1 MRALLVGYGKM
12 GKAIE
17 MALMSRGH
25 DVAARFGKENFLEVN
40 RAGGD
45 DAAGSARA
53 AQSAPPGNSP
63 SKKIFSFSSDLPVC
77 DVAFEF
83 TTPTSAPLVVPLLL
97 SQRIPVVCGTTG
109 WDVTSAAHLAREQK
123 IPFLH
128 SSNFSLGVAALR
140 RAVAAAAAALA
151 PFPEFEPGIVERHH
165 AAKKDSPSGTA
176 RVLALDISREP
187 LSKRSI
193 PIVSLRQ
200 GAQPGEHSVYFEGT
214 DETVELVHRARSRS
228 IFALGAVRA
237 AEWMIVSGR
246 SGPVT
251 FDEFFDDLSLK
262 GGAS

>member
-17 MALMSRGH
+17 MALVARGH
-25 DVAARFGKENFLEVN
+25 TIAGRFGRKEIF
-40 RAGGD
+40 D
-45 DAAGSARA
+45 S
-53 AQSAPPGNSP
+53 SP
-63 SKKIFSFSSDLPVC
+63 SKKSSSFSSDVPPC
-77 DVAFEF
+77 DLAFEF
-83 TTPTSAPLVVPLLL
+83 TAPDVAPRVVPLLL
-97 SQRIPVVCGTTG
+97 SQKIPVVSGTTG
-109 WDVTSAAHLAREQK
+109 WDVTSAAHLAREQR

-165 AAKKDSPSGTA
+165 AAKKDVPSGTA
-176 RVLALDISREP
+176 RLLALDITREP
-187 LSKRSI
+187 LSKRSVA
-193 PIVSLRQ
+193 IVSLRQ
-200 GAQPGEHSVYFEGT
+200 GAQPGEHSVFFEGA

-228 IFALGAVRA
+228 IFAQGAVRA
-237 AEWMIVSGR
+237 AEWMLVSGR

>member
-1 MRALLVGYGKM
+1 MKALLVGYGKM

-17 MALMSRGH
+17 MALIHSGH
-25 DVAARFGKENFLEVN
+25 EVAGRLGRKE
-40 RAGGD
+40 
-45 DAAGSARA
+45 
-53 AQSAPPGNSP
+53 
-63 SKKIFSFSSDLPVC
+63 ISDFPIC
-77 DVAFEF
+77 EVAFEF
-83 TTPTSAPLVVPLLL
+83 TTPASAPLVVPLLL
-97 SQRIPVVCGTTG
+97 SQKIPVVSGTTG
-109 WDVTSAAHLAREQK
+109 WDTTSAAHLAREQK
-123 IPFLH
+123 TLFLH

-151 PFPEFEPGIVERHH
+151 PFSEFEPGIVERHH

-176 RVLALDISREP
+176 RTLALDITREP

-200 GAQPGEHSVYFEGT
+200 GGQPGEHSVYFEGT
-214 DETVELVHRARSRS
+214 DETLELVHRARSRS

-237 AEWMIVSGR
+237 AEWMIDSGR

-262 GGAS
+262 GGTS

>member
-17 MALMSRGH
+17 AALVQRGH
-25 DVAARFGKENFLEVN
+25 DVAGRFGRGEIL
-40 RAGGD
+40 
-45 DAAGSARA
+45 
-53 AQSAPPGNSP
+53 
-63 SKKIFSFSSDLPVC
+63 SFSSDLTVC

-83 TTPTSAPLVVPLLL
+83 TVPDAAPRVVPFLL
-97 SQRIPVVCGTTG
+97 SKKIPVVSGTTG
-109 WDVTSAAHLAREQK
+109 WDVTSAAQLARKQE

-140 RAVAAAAAALA
+140 RAAAAAAAALA

-165 AAKKDSPSGTA
+165 AAKKDAPSGTA
-176 RVLALDISREP
+176 RVLALDISRES
-187 LSKRSI
+187 LSKKSV

-200 GAQPGEHSVYFEGT
+200 GAQPGEHSVFFEGA

-228 IFALGAVRA
+228 IFAQGAVRA
-237 AEWMIVSGR
+237 AEWMLMSGR

-251 FDEFFDDLSLK
+251 FDEFFDDPSLK

>member
-25 DVAARFGKENFLEVN
+25 EVSGRFGRRE
-40 RAGGD
+40 
-45 DAAGSARA
+45 
-53 AQSAPPGNSP
+53 
-63 SKKIFSFSSDLPVC
+63 ISDLPVC

-97 SQRIPVVCGTTG
+97 SRKISVVSGTTG
-109 WDVTSAAHLAREQK
+109 WDVTPAAHIAREQQ

-128 SSNFSLGVAALR
+128 ASNFSLGVAALR

-176 RVLALDISREP
+176 RVLALDITREP

-193 PIVSLRQ
+193 SIVSLRQ
-200 GAQPGEHSVYFEGT
+200 GGQPGEHSVYFEGT

-228 IFALGAVRA
+228 IFAQGAVRA
-237 AEWMIVSGR
+237 AEWMLSTGR
-246 SGPVT
+246 RGPLS
-251 FDEFFDDLSLK
+251 FDDFFNDVSL
-262 GGAS
+262 GENAT

>member
-1 MRALLVGYGKM
+1 MKALVVGYGKM

-17 MALMSRGH
+17 IALMSRGH
-25 DVAARFGKENFLEVN
+25 DVTGRFGRKELSAQEIFLEGN
-40 RAGGD
+40 RA
-45 DAAGSARA
+45 RE
-53 AQSAPPGNSP
+53 
-63 SKKIFSFSSDLPVC
+63 C

-83 TTPTSAPLVVPLLL
+83 TTPTAAPLVIPLLL
-97 SQRIPVVCGTTG
+97 SQKIPVVSGTTG
-109 WDVTSAAHLAREQK
+109 WDVTAAAHLAREQK
-123 IPFLH
+123 VPFLH
-128 SSNFSLGVAALR
+128 SSNYSLGVAALR

-187 LSKRSI
+187 LSKRFV
-193 PIVSLRQ
+193 PIVSLRH

-228 IFALGAVRA
+228 IFAQGAVRA
-237 AEWMIVSGR
+237 AEWMLVSGR

>member
-1 MRALLVGYGKM
+1 MKALLVGYGKM

-17 MALMSRGH
+17 IALMSRGH
-25 DVAARFGKENFLEVN
+25 EVLGRFGKDDFLELN
-40 RAGGD
+40 RSGGD
-45 DAAGSARA
+45 AAAGSARS
-53 AQSAPPGNSP
+53 AQPAPAGNSL
-63 SKKIFSFSSDLPVC
+63 SKKSSSFSSTLSPC

-83 TTPTSAPLVVPLLL
+83 TTPTSAPRVVPLLL
-97 SQRIPVVCGTTG
+97 SRKIPVVSGTTG

-128 SSNFSLGVAALR
+128 ASNFSLGVAALR

-176 RVLALDISREP
+176 RILALDITREP

-200 GAQPGEHSVYFEGT
+200 GAQPGEHSVYFEGA

-228 IFALGAVRA
+228 IFAQGAVRA
-237 AEWMIVSGR
+237 AEWMILSGR

>member
-1 MRALLVGYGKM
+1 MRALIVGYGKM

-17 MALMSRGH
+17 MALIHRGH
-25 DVAARFGKENFLEVN
+25 EVAGRLGRKE
-40 RAGGD
+40 
-45 DAAGSARA
+45 
-53 AQSAPPGNSP
+53 
-63 SKKIFSFSSDLPVC
+63 ISDLPLC

-83 TTPTSAPLVVPLLL
+83 TTPASAPVVVPFLL
-97 SQRIPVVCGTTG
+97 SQKIPVVSGTTG
-109 WDVTSAAHLAREQK
+109 WDTTPAAHLAREQRV
-123 IPFLH
+123 PFLH

-165 AAKKDSPSGTA
+165 AAKKDAPSGTA
-176 RVLALDISREP
+176 RVLALDITREP

-193 PIVSLRQ
+193 PVVSLRQ
-200 GAQPGEHSVYFEGT
+200 GGQPGEHSVYFEGA

-228 IFALGAVRA
+228 IFAQGAVRA
-237 AEWMIVSGR
+237 AEWMIDSGR

-262 GGAS
+262 GGGS

>member
-1 MRALLVGYGKM
+1 MKALLVGYGKM

-25 DVAARFGKENFLEVN
+25 EIAGRFGRREIQAV
-40 RAGGD
+40 
-45 DAAGSARA
+45 
-53 AQSAPPGNSP
+53 
-63 SKKIFSFSSDLPVC
+63 SSDFPAC

-83 TTPTSAPLVVPLLL
+83 TAPDAAPRVVPFLL
-97 SQRIPVVCGTTG
+97 SKKIPVVSGTTG
-109 WDVTSAAHLAREQK
+109 WDVTSAVQFAREEEVL
-123 IPFLH
+123 FLY

-165 AAKKDSPSGTA
+165 AAKKDAPSGTA
-176 RVLALDISREP
+176 RVLALDILREP
-187 LSKRSI
+187 LSKKSV

-200 GAQPGEHSVYFEGT
+200 GAQPGEHSVFFEGA

-228 IFALGAVRA
+228 IFAQGAVRA

-246 SGPVT
+246 AGPVT

>member
-1 MRALLVGYGKM
+1 MKALLVGYGKM

-17 MALMSRGH
+17 AALVIRGH
-25 DVAARFGKENFLEVN
+25 TIAGRFGRGEMKT
-40 RAGGD
+40 
-45 DAAGSARA
+45 
-53 AQSAPPGNSP
+53 
-63 SKKIFSFSSDLPVC
+63 FSSDLPSC

-83 TTPTSAPLVVPLLL
+83 TEPDAAPRVVPFLL
-97 SQRIPVVCGTTG
+97 SKKIPVVSGTTG
-109 WDVTSAAHLAREQK
+109 WDVTSAAQFAREQE

-140 RAVAAAAAALA
+140 RAAAAAAAALSS
-151 PFPEFEPGIVERHH
+151 FPEFEPGIVERHH
-165 AAKKDSPSGTA
+165 AAKKDAPSGTA
-176 RVLALDISREP
+176 RVLALDILRES
-187 LSKRSI
+187 LSKKSV

-200 GAQPGEHSVYFEGT
+200 GAQPGEHSVFFEGA

-228 IFALGAVRA
+228 IFAQGAIRA

-246 SGPVT
+246 AGPVT

>member
-1 MRALLVGYGKM
+1 MRALLVGAGRM

-17 MALMSRGH
+17 VALVQRGH
-25 DVAARFGKENFLEVN
+25 VVAGRIGREEKISDFFEREE
-40 RAGGD
+40 
-45 DAAGSARA
+45 
-53 AQSAPPGNSP
+53 GNG
-63 SKKIFSFSSDLPVC
+63 IGYGC

-83 TTPTSAPLVVPLLL
+83 TAPASAPAVVPLLL
-97 SQRIPVVCGTTG
+97 SQKCAVVSGTTG
-109 WDVTSAAHLAREQK
+109 WDIASAAKMAREQGV
-123 IPFLH
+123 PFLH

-140 RAVAAAAAALA
+140 RAVVVVAAALA

-165 AAKKDSPSGTA
+165 AAKKDAPSGTA
-176 RVLALDISREP
+176 RVLALDISRES
-187 LSKRSI
+187 LSKKSV

-200 GAQPGEHSVYFEGT
+200 GAQPGEHSVFFEGA

-228 IFALGAVRA
+228 IFAQGAVVA

-246 SGPVT
+246 VGPVT

>member
-17 MALMSRGH
+17 MALMARGH
-25 DVAARFGKENFLEVN
+25 AVAGRFGRREICLE
-40 RAGGD
+40 GEEK
-45 DAAGSARA
+45 SH
-53 AQSAPPGNSP
+53 SP
-63 SKKIFSFSSDLPVC
+63 SKKPFSSDLPLC

-83 TTPTSAPLVVPLLL
+83 TTPASAPVVVPFLL
-97 SQRIPVVCGTTG
+97 SQRIPVVSGTTG
-109 WDVTSAAHLAREQK
+109 WDTTSAAHLAREQK
-123 IPFLH
+123 TPFLH

-151 PFPEFEPGIVERHH
+151 PFSEFEPGIVERHH
-165 AAKKDSPSGTA
+165 VAKKDSPSGTA
-176 RVLALDISREP
+176 RTLALDITREP

-200 GAQPGEHSVYFEGT
+200 GGQPGEHSVYFEGA
-214 DETVELVHRARSRS
+214 DETLELVHRARSRS

-237 AEWMIVSGR
+237 AEWMIDSGR

-262 GGAS
+262 GGGS

>member
-17 MALMSRGH
+17 AALMQRGH
-25 DVAARFGKENFLEVN
+25 EVTGRFGRKEILGEEIL
-40 RAGGD
+40 D
-45 DAAGSARA
+45 S
-53 AQSAPPGNSP
+53 SP
-63 SKKIFSFSSDLPVC
+63 SRKSLPLSSTLPPC

-83 TTPTSAPLVVPLLL
+83 TTPASAPLVVPLLL
-97 SQRIPVVCGTTG
+97 SQKIPVVSGTTG

-123 IPFLH
+123 ILFLH
-128 SSNFSLGVAALR
+128 ASNFSLGVAALR

-165 AAKKDSPSGTA
+165 AAKKDAPSGTA
-176 RVLALDISREP
+176 RILALDISREP
-187 LSKRSI
+187 LSKKFV

-200 GAQPGEHSVYFEGT
+200 GAQPGEHSVFFEGA

-228 IFALGAVRA
+228 IFAQGAVRA

-246 SGPVT
+246 VGPVT